1 MELEQPRFVPLN
13 ELSRP
18 QTRAWEALRLDGVW
32 LAGDPHGLARP
43 TVAVVGCRA
52 ASDAGRR
59 HARAIARGL
68 AEAGAC
74 VLSGLALGIDAS
86 AHEGAL
92 AGGGPTIGVLG
103 GGHRRFFPRRNR
115 RLAEEMLARGG
126 AVLSPFAPDAVPQPF
141 QFLDRN
147 ALVAGLADAVV
158 VVEAAARSGALN
170 TAGWAS
176 KFNIDV
182 FAVPGDVDRAKAA
195 GCNAL
200 IRDGAVLVRDAA
212 DVLAGIG
219 LASAQLALPIETG
232 SACEPGDAA
241 LLAAFEGE
249 ARSLDELL
257 ERTGGETGTTLAA
270 LVRLE
275 LAGLIRR
282 GDDLCYAAL
291 KRAGAKDVG

>member
-1 MELEQPRFVPLN
+1 M
-13 ELSRP
+13 
-18 QTRAWEALRLDGVW
+18 
-32 LAGDPHGLARP
+32 
-43 TVAVVGCRA
+43 
-52 ASDAGRR
+52 
-59 HARAIARGL
+59 
-68 AEAGAC
+68 
-74 VLSGLALGIDAS
+74 
-86 AHEGAL
+86 
-92 AGGGPTIGVLG
+92 
-103 GGHRRFFPRRNR
+103 
-115 RLAEEMLARGG
+115 
-126 AVLSPFAPDAVPQPF
+126 PQPF

-282 GDDLCYAAL
+282 GDDLRYAAL